1 MIRLQ
6 YLFLVVYLSILTVS
20 SAQDA
25 EAPFA
30 ADIRQFK
37 VNDSINPPPEHA
49 ILFVGSSSFT
59 FWKDLQDYFPGYK
72 IVNRGFGG
80 STLPDLIR
88 YAEDVIIAY
97 KPQQI
102 VIYCGENDLAASD
115 TVTAEMVVERFR
127 TLFSMI
133 RVALPKVEITYVS
146 MKPSPSRWH
155 LADNMKAGNE
165 GIRKFLKSQK
175 NTGFV
180 NVWDSML
187 NKQGRPDGS
196 LFLPDSLHM
205 NANGYRIWQTSI
217 KPELIN
223 Q

>member
-1 MIRLQ
+1 MKSLKGI
-6 YLFLVVYLSILTVS
+6 FLIFIFLHSFAVY
-20 SAQDA
+20 AQV
-25 EAPFA
+25 EEYPFA
-30 ADIRQFK
+30 SDIQKFK
-37 VNDSINPPPEHA
+37 EGDKISPPPAQA
-49 ILFVGSSSFT
+49 ILFAGSSSFT
-59 FWKDLQDYFPGYK
+59 MWTDVQDYFPGYV

-80 STLPDLIR
+80 STLLDQIR
-88 YAEDVIIAY
+88 YANDIILPY
-97 KPQQI
+97 FPCQI

-155 LADNMKAGNE
+155 LAEKMVEGND

-187 NKQGRPDGS
+187 NEQGRPDGS